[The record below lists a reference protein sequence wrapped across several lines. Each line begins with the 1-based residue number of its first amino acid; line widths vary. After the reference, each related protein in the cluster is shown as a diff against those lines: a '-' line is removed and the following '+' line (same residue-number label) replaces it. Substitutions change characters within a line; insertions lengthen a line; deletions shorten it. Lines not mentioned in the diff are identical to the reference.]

1 MLLTPAILNSVGK
14 EGRWGFPGVPAFLIN
29 QKKGEVFW
37 RENSAGKTRIWFPAP
52 TTRSS
57 QPPCNS
63 SSRTPSDCPLDF
75 FSRRCRCRRP
85 HHRRRQHHHHV
96 HTKEKQNPSKTKQN
110 QNHSLQKKMP
120 QISQDITQER
130 LKKKI
135 HVNSEDML

>member
-75 FSRRCRCRRP
+75 FSRRCRRP

-130 LKKKI
+130 LKKKY
-135 HVNSEDML
+135 M